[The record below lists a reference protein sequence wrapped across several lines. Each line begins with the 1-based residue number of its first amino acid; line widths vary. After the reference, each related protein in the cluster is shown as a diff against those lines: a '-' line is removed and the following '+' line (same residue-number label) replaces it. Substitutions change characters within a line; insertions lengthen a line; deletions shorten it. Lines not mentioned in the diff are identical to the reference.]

1 VRVLLFSDLTGYSD
15 RMHAI
20 NDPHGSRINLY
31 FTIGLLADPGAIS
44 ASPFGFAIV
53 NLTFDAY
60 IALEPAI

>member
-1 VRVLLFSDLTGYSD
+1 
-15 RMHAI
+15 MHAI
-20 NDPHGSRINLY
+20 NDTHGSRINLY

-44 ASPFGFAIV
+44 ASPFAFAIV